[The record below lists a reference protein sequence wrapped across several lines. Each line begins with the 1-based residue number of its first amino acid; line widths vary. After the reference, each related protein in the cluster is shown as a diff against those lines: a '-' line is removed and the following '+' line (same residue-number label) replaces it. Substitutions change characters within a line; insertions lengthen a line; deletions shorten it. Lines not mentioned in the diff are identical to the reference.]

1 METRN
6 DERASFS
13 MPPGVRT
20 PMRNRGL
27 RVVLLFSVLVLQAVG
42 VYRMVQTD
50 RGVEQVD
57 RRGRAFDLRV
67 RQALLTIAELSAAQ
81 QAYVAAGQGVD
92 FWTARVSSLMQALE
106 QDLTALRR
114 DAQSSDS
121 ARALGIAGDLARSLA
136 QIDVRAREYLRGQ
149 QTVMASDLVFGEGLE
164 SATSC
169 AARIDE
175 ARVREEEASD
185 AEQARLRQF
194 QMYLLAGTLAV
205 GLLGLLVLLPAG
217 RPADDLDVAPERAA
231 APAHSMS
238 LAFDS
243 TVRHEPPPPAAAE
256 AALPSW
262 LPDLLAMA
270 RLCSDFG
277 RVSQA
282 RELPGLLARAAAV
295 LNAAGI
301 IVWVA
306 DPADGTLRPALS
318 HGYPAEA
325 LARMSKLPRDAD
337 NATAEAYRSGQLQ
350 TVRGSRT
357 TPGALVAPLL
367 APAGCVGVMAA
378 EIRAGKEAD
387 QHVQAL
393 ATILAAQLASL
404 LPATPAPSTS
414 PAKA

>member
-1 METRN
+1 MRTR
-6 DERASFS
+6 R
-13 MPPGVRT
+13 
-20 PMRNRGL
+20 L
-27 RVVLLFSVLVLQAVG
+27 RVVLLFSVLVLQAVA
-42 VYRMVQTD
+42 VYRLIQTD

-57 RRGRAFDLRV
+57 RRSRDFDLRV
-67 RQALLTIAELSAAQ
+67 RQALVTLAELSAAQ

-92 FWTARVSSLMQALE
+92 FWTGRVSTLLRTLE
-106 QDLTALRR
+106 QDLSALRR

-121 ARALGIAGDLARSLA
+121 AQALGIAGDLARGLA
-136 QIDVRAREYLRGQ
+136 QIDTRAREYLQGQ

-175 ARVREEEASD
+175 ARVREVEASD
-185 AEQARLRQF
+185 AEHARLRQL

-205 GLLGLLVLLPAG
+205 GLLGLLILLPVG
-217 RPADDLDVAPERAA
+217 RTPEDLDVVPDRAA
-231 APAHSMS
+231 VPAHGANP
-238 LAFDS
+238 AFDS
-243 TVRHEPPPPAAAE
+243 TARHDLPSSAAPE
-256 AALPSW
+256 AAPPSL
-262 LPDLLAMA
+262 LPDLFATA

-282 RELPGLLARAAAV
+282 RELPVLLARAAAV

-306 DPADGTLRPALS
+306 DPADGSLRPALS

-325 LARMSKLPRDAD
+325 LARIPKLSRDAD

-350 TVRGSRT
+350 TVGGSRT

-367 APAGCVGVMAA
+367 APTGCVGVMAA

-404 LPATPAPSTS
+404 VPVTPAPSTS
-414 PAKA
+414 SAKA

>member
-1 METRN
+1 MRTR
-6 DERASFS
+6 R
-13 MPPGVRT
+13 
-20 PMRNRGL
+20 L

-42 VYRMVQTD
+42 VYRMIQTG

-57 RRGRAFDLRV
+57 RRSRDFDLRV
-67 RQALLTIAELSAAQ
+67 RQALVTLAELSAAQ

-92 FWTARVSSLMQALE
+92 FWTGRVSTLLRTLE
-106 QDLTALRR
+106 QDLAALRR

-121 ARALGIAGDLARSLA
+121 ARALGIASDLARGLA
-136 QIDVRAREYLRGQ
+136 QIDTRAREYLQEQ

-175 ARVREEEASD
+175 ARVREVEASD
-185 AEQARLRQF
+185 AEHARHRQL

-205 GLLGLLVLLPAG
+205 GLLGLLIMLPAG
-217 RPADDLDVAPERAA
+217 RAPEDLDVAPDRAA
-231 APAHSMS
+231 VPAHGTN
-238 LAFDS
+238 LAFD
-243 TVRHEPPPPAAAE
+243 TPARHEPPSSAAPEATPPS
-256 AALPSW
+256 L
-262 LPDLLAMA
+262 LPDLLATA

-282 RELPGLLARAAAV
+282 RELPALLARAAAV

-306 DPADGTLRPALS
+306 DPADGSLRPALS

-325 LARMSKLPRDAD
+325 LARIPKLSRDAD

-350 TVRGSRT
+350 TVGGSRT

-367 APAGCVGVMAA
+367 APTGCVGVMAA

-404 LPATPAPSTS
+404 VPVTPAPSTS
-414 PAKA
+414 SAKA

>member
-1 METRN
+1 MGTE
-6 DERASFS
+6 ERASFS

-92 FWTARVSSLMQALE
+92 FWTGRVSSLMQALE
-106 QDLTALRR
+106 QDLAALRR

-121 ARALGIAGDLARSLA
+121 TRALVIAGDLARSLA
-136 QIDVRAREYLRGQ
+136 QIDVRAREDLRRQ

-175 ARVREEEASD
+175 ARVREAEASD
-185 AEQARLRQF
+185 AEQARLRQL

-205 GLLGLLVLLPAG
+205 GLLGLLILLAAG
-217 RPADDLDVAPERAA
+217 QSADDLDVAPERAA
-231 APAHSMS
+231 EPTRSMS

-243 TVRHEPPPPAAAE
+243 VAGQELSLTAAAE
-256 AALPSW
+256 AAQPSW
-262 LPDLLAMA
+262 LPDLLATA
-270 RLCSDFG
+270 RLCSDFS

-282 RELPGLLARAAAV
+282 GELPGLLAHAAAV

-306 DPADGTLRPALS
+306 DPADGSLRPALS
-318 HGYPAEA
+318 HGYPVQA
-325 LARMSKLPRDAD
+325 LAKMSTLARDAD

-350 TVRGSRT
+350 TVRGSGT

-378 EIRAGKEAD
+378 EIRAGKETD

-404 LPATPAPSTS
+404 VPATPAPSTS

>member
-1 METRN
+1 MI
-6 DERASFS
+6 
-13 MPPGVRT
+13 
-20 PMRNRGL
+20 
-27 RVVLLFSVLVLQAVG
+27 
-42 VYRMVQTD
+42 QTD

-57 RRGRAFDLRV
+57 QRSRDFDLRV
-67 RQALLTIAELSAAQ
+67 RQALVTLAELSAAQ

-92 FWTARVSSLMQALE
+92 FWTGRVSTLLRTLE
-106 QDLTALRR
+106 QDLSALRR

-121 ARALGIAGDLARSLA
+121 ARALGIAGDLARGLA
-136 QIDVRAREYLRGQ
+136 QIDTRAREYLQGQ

-175 ARVREEEASD
+175 ARVREVEASD
-185 AEQARLRQF
+185 AEHARLRQL

-205 GLLGLLVLLPAG
+205 GLLGLLILLPAG
-217 RPADDLDVAPERAA
+217 RTPEDVDVVPDRAA
-231 APAHSMS
+231 AHGTNP
-238 LAFDS
+238 AFDS
-243 TVRHEPPPPAAAE
+243 TARHD
-256 AALPSW
+256 LPSSAAPEATPPSL
-262 LPDLLAMA
+262 LPDLLATA

-282 RELPGLLARAAAV
+282 GELPALLARAAAV

-306 DPADGTLRPALS
+306 DPADGSLRPALS

-325 LARMSKLPRDAD
+325 LARISKLSRDAD

-350 TVRGSRT
+350 TVGGSRT

-367 APAGCVGVMAA
+367 APTGCVGVMAA

-404 LPATPAPSTS
+404 VPVTPAPSTS
-414 PAKA
+414 SAKA

>member
-1 METRN
+1 MRTR
-6 DERASFS
+6 R
-13 MPPGVRT
+13 
-20 PMRNRGL
+20 L
-27 RVVLLFSVLVLQAVG
+27 RVVLLFSVLVLQAVA
-42 VYRMVQTD
+42 VYRLIQTD

-57 RRGRAFDLRV
+57 RRSRDFDLRV
-67 RQALLTIAELSAAQ
+67 RQALVTLAELSAAQ

-92 FWTARVSSLMQALE
+92 FWTGRVSTLLRTLE
-106 QDLTALRR
+106 QDLSALRR

-121 ARALGIAGDLARSLA
+121 AQALGIAGDLARGLA
-136 QIDVRAREYLRGQ
+136 QIDTRAREYLQGQ

-175 ARVREEEASD
+175 ARVREVEASD
-185 AEQARLRQF
+185 AEHARLRQL

-205 GLLGLLVLLPAG
+205 GLLGLLILLPVG
-217 RPADDLDVAPERAA
+217 RTQEDLDVVPDRAA
-231 APAHSMS
+231 VPAHGANP
-238 LAFDS
+238 AFDS
-243 TVRHEPPPPAAAE
+243 TARHDLPSSAAPE
-256 AALPSW
+256 AAPPSL
-262 LPDLLAMA
+262 LPDLLATA

-282 RELPGLLARAAAV
+282 RELPALLARAAAV

-306 DPADGTLRPALS
+306 DPADGSLRPALS

-325 LARMSKLPRDAD
+325 LARISKLSRDAD

-350 TVRGSRT
+350 TVGGSRT

-367 APAGCVGVMAA
+367 APTGCVGVMAA

-404 LPATPAPSTS
+404 VPVTPAPSTS
-414 PAKA
+414 SAKA

>member
-1 METRN
+1 
-6 DERASFS
+6 

-20 PMRNRGL
+20 LMRTRRL
-27 RVVLLFSVLVLQAVG
+27 RVVLLFSVLVLQAVA
-42 VYRMVQTD
+42 VYRLIQTD

-57 RRGRAFDLRV
+57 RRSRDFDLRV
-67 RQALLTIAELSAAQ
+67 RQALVTLAELSAAQ

-92 FWTARVSSLMQALE
+92 FWTGRVSTLLRTLE
-106 QDLTALRR
+106 QDLSALRR

-121 ARALGIAGDLARSLA
+121 ARALGIAGDLARGLA
-136 QIDVRAREYLRGQ
+136 QIDTRAREYLQGQ

-175 ARVREEEASD
+175 ARVREVEASD
-185 AEQARLRQF
+185 AEHARLRQL

-205 GLLGLLVLLPAG
+205 GLLGLLILLPVG
-217 RPADDLDVAPERAA
+217 RTPEDLDVVPDRAA
-231 APAHSMS
+231 VPAHGANP
-238 LAFDS
+238 AFDS
-243 TVRHEPPPPAAAE
+243 TARHD
-256 AALPSW
+256 LPSSAAPEATPPSL
-262 LPDLLAMA
+262 LPDLLATA

-282 RELPGLLARAAAV
+282 RELPALLARAAAV

-306 DPADGTLRPALS
+306 DPADGSLRPALS

-325 LARMSKLPRDAD
+325 LARISKLSRDAD

-350 TVRGSRT
+350 TVGGSRT
-357 TPGALVAPLL
+357 APGALVAPLL
-367 APAGCVGVMAA
+367 APTGCVGVMAA

-404 LPATPAPSTS
+404 VPVTPAPSTS
-414 PAKA
+414 SAKA

>member
-1 METRN
+1 
-6 DERASFS
+6 
-13 MPPGVRT
+13 
-20 PMRNRGL
+20 
-27 RVVLLFSVLVLQAVG
+27 
-42 VYRMVQTD
+42 MVQTD
-50 RGVEQVD
+50 RGAEQVD

-67 RQALLTIAELSAAQ
+67 RQALVTIAELSAAQ

-92 FWTARVSSLMQALE
+92 FWTGRVSSLMQALE
-106 QDLTALRR
+106 QDLAALRR

-136 QIDVRAREYLRGQ
+136 QIDARVREYLRRQ
-149 QTVMASDLVFGEGLE
+149 QTVMASNLVFGEGLE

-175 ARVREEEASD
+175 ARVREAEASD
-185 AEQARLRQF
+185 RERARLREL

-217 RPADDLDVAPERAA
+217 RPADGLDVAPDRVPE
-231 APAHSMS
+231 HGVS
-238 LAFDS
+238 LAFDGAAK
-243 TVRHEPPPPAAAE
+243 HEPPSTAAAE
-256 AALPSW
+256 ATQPPL

-277 RVSQA
+277 RVSEA

-295 LNAAGI
+295 LDAAGI

-306 DPADGTLRPALS
+306 DPADGSLGPALS

-325 LARMSKLPRDAD
+325 LARMSKLARSAD

-350 TVRGSRT
+350 AVGGSGT
-357 TPGALVAPLL
+357 TPGALVVPLL

-387 QHVQAL
+387 QRVQAL
-393 ATILAAQLASL
+393 ATILAAQLATL
-404 LPATPAPSTS
+404 VPATPAPSTS